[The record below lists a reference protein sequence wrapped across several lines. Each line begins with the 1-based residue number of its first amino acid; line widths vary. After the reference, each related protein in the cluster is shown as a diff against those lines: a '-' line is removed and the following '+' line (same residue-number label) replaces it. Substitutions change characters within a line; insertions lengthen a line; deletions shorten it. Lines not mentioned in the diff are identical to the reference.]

1 MFSKTYF
8 MHHTKQ
14 DQKNTVR
21 SEFIVQ
27 NIFSYMI
34 QYQYRFN
41 TICAKNQM
49 EKDTLEIL
57 KGILIE
63 LNNEYGSDLR
73 NQCLD
78 IHPINEDTI
87 ESILTD
93 ISNELFAEGI
103 TWIRIVTFFAFVGE
117 LTRNVIAR
125 KLSESLVNI
134 IFMHFSIF
142 VREKLEVWIQEHD
155 GWENINIEKKV
166 KPQLSWFKFLLYTT
180 LIIMGTISKVQNVLN
195 GSEIFKSKT
204 V

>member
-1 MFSKTYF
+1 
-8 MHHTKQ
+8 
-14 DQKNTVR
+14 
-21 SEFIVQ
+21 
-27 NIFSYMI
+27 MI

-134 IFMHFSIF
+134 IFIHFSIF

-155 GWENINIEKKV
+155 GWENINIQKKV
-166 KPQLSWFKFLLYTT
+166 KPKLSWFKFLLYTT

-195 GSEIFKSKT
+195 GNEIFKSKT

>member
-1 MFSKTYF
+1 

-34 QYQYRFN
+34 QYQYKFN

-78 IHPINEDTI
+78 IHPINENTI
-87 ESILTD
+87 ECILTD

>member
-1 MFSKTYF
+1 
-8 MHHTKQ
+8 
-14 DQKNTVR
+14 
-21 SEFIVQ
+21 
-27 NIFSYMI
+27 MI